1 MTEERSTVLD
11 AENDGA
17 VGTLVGALERP
28 LDEGGG
34 DGGNN
39 GNGGNGD
46 GRGDDGEGFNR
57 LVRILREG
65 LSRVGERQSDF
76 TAKLVEAAFS
86 RVMATLTAQ
95 VKNLADT
102 IIEVA
107 VRGDEAVAKQLGEAV
122 TKSISK
128 NADVAELC
136 AKLAERV
143 VALETEMAMLKAQR
157 DRPFAGE
164 EGTLQ

>member
-1 MTEERSTVLD
+1 MTARSARSLARSNGRSTR
-11 AENDGA
+11 AA
-17 VGTLVGALERP
+17 ATAATMATAATAP
-28 LDEGGG
+28 AGGMTAS
-34 DGGNN
+34 
-39 GNGGNGD
+39 
-46 GRGDDGEGFNR
+46 FNR

-102 IIEVA
+102 IIEAA